1 MLENEENIGLKNQI
15 LTSLGISTSAINPG
29 ELIQIYIVRLNP
41 VLCFS
46 ITELPPFQIIFIL
59 VASLFSFA

>member
-1 MLENEENIGLKNQI
+1 MLENEENMGLKNQI

-41 VLCFS
+41 VL
-46 ITELPPFQIIFIL
+46 
-59 VASLFSFA
+59 SL